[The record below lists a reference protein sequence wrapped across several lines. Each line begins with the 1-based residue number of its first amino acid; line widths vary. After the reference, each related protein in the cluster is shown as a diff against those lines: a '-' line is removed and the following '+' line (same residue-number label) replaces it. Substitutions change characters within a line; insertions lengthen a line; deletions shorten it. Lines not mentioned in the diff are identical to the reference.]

1 MSPDIIFPHL
11 GIKIENLSKGIQIGD
26 FTLAF
31 YGIIIALGMVLGFLL
46 AFHQAK
52 RTNQEPDIYLD
63 VAIWGIICAILG
75 ARIYYVLFSWDYYS
89 AHPLEIINIRGGGLA
104 IYGGLIGGIL
114 AAFVVT
120 KIKKYPFLLV
130 LDTAATS
137 LLLGQALGRWGNFF
151 NREAFGGYTNN
162 PFAMQIKLSDVSLE
176 NLTGDLDK
184 HLVNV
189 NGVNYIQVHP
199 TFLYES
205 VWNLILLILLY
216 LYTPKKKFEG
226 EIFTLYVM
234 GYSFARFWIESLRV
248 DQLMLFGTSIPVSMF
263 LSGLLFILST
273 TYFIYKRVHIT
284 RKKN

>member
-120 KIKKYPFLLV
+120 KIKKYPFLLI
-130 LDTAATS
+130 S
-137 LLLGQALGRWGNFF
+137 L
-151 NREAFGGYTNN
+151 
-162 PFAMQIKLSDVSLE
+162 SSL
-176 NLTGDLDK
+176 
-184 HLVNV
+184 
-189 NGVNYIQVHP
+189 
-199 TFLYES
+199 FL
-205 VWNLILLILLY
+205 
-216 LYTPKKKFEG
+216 
-226 EIFTLYVM
+226 
-234 GYSFARFWIESLRV
+234 
-248 DQLMLFGTSIPVSMF
+248 
-263 LSGLLFILST
+263 
-273 TYFIYKRVHIT
+273 
-284 RKKN
+284 